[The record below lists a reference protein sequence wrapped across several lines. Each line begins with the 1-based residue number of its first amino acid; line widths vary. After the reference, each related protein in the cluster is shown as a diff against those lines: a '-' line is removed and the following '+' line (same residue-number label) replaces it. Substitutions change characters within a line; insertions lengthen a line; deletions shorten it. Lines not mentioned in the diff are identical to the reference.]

1 MRKLIFLISLLFLIG
16 CYVKPIPP
24 VPVLR
29 PISKISATLHDV
41 PKLGVAGIPSIEIPS
56 SELSNFSNFITPQ
69 SQCKQTIK
77 KNMHYHIAD
86 IFIQHT
92 DGTSTKLFVRW
103 TGHNPAAIS
112 LDDEFFFYG
121 GMDEFPDGGTRIIR
135 LLNSYH
141 YESIK

>member
-56 SELSNFSNFITPQ
+56 SELSNFAHFITPM
-69 SQCKQTIK
+69 SPCKQKIDKTD
-77 KNMHYHIAD
+77 YHIAD
-86 IFIQHT
+86 IFVQHT
-92 DGTSTKLFVRW
+92 DGTSTKLMVRW

-112 LDDEFFFYG
+112 LDGETFYYG

-135 LLNSYH
+135 LLNTYH
-141 YESIK
+141 FESIK